1 MIVLAILGT
10 VAAFLW
16 TLMVGYANGM
26 RSSPGAFQGAG
37 LIWAAWIGVGILW
50 LAWWFS

>member
-10 VAAFLW
+10 VAAFIW
-16 TLMVGYANGM
+16 MLMVGYANGI
-26 RSSPGAFQGAG
+26 RSSPGPCEGCAT
-37 LIWAAWIGVGILW
+37 IWAAWIGATVLW

>member
-10 VAAFLW
+10 VAAFVWTFIVLW
-16 TLMVGYANGM
+16 ANGM
-26 RSSPGAFQGAG
+26 RSSPGAFEGART
-37 LIWAAWIGVGILW
+37 IWAAWIGVAVLW